1 MVADQIEDHVVVFAP
16 ACEVIA
22 AVVDD
27 VVGTERAHEFGVACA
42 CDRGHFC
49 ADRFGDLHGE
59 CAHSPGCA
67 VDQNLLARLETA
79 RVSQPEER
87 GHAGERHRRRLAEVR
102 LAGIRASS
110 RAGAAT

>member
-1 MVADQIEDHVVVFAP
+1 MSSALRALATAVTSAP
-16 ACEVIA
+16 IA
-22 AVVDD
+22 LAICTANVP
-27 VVGTERAHEFGVACA
+27 TP
-42 CDRGHFC
+42 
-49 ADRFGDLHGE
+49 
-59 CAHSPGCA
+59 PGCA